1 MLDATA
7 IATIA
12 MVKTALYVLDRLKR
26 DLGAYSPSSV
36 WKQNSPNSKSNLEGS
51 APLVS
56 VLCLES
62 AH

>member
-36 WKQNSPNSKSNLEGS
+36 WKQNSPNSKK
-51 APLVS
+51 
-56 VLCLES
+56 
-62 AH
+62 